1 MIAVIITTLL
11 IGGTIMMQSRPK
23 PAQSIIS
30 GDAFDYMRVQRTEQS
45 RKRKPTEE
53 EIVLLRQYLRDFK
66 IKTIIPSFNTVAEME
81 SWKIKQVKN
90 KFGC

>member
-1 MIAVIITTLL
+1 MTAVTITTLL
-11 IGGTIMMQSRPK
+11 IGGIIAMFTRYK

-30 GDAFDYMRVQRTEQS
+30 GDEFDCMRVQRSEQS
-45 RKRKPTEE
+45 RKRKPTEG

-66 IKTIIPSFNTVAEME
+66 IKTTIPSFSTVAEME

-90 KFGC
+90 KFGR